1 MLSSLL
7 LACFFLCFAEFLID
21 FFSLHFTLVLRCDF
35 SAYCGTFDTY
45 LTLYWLLM
53 ICEVGNKFAT
63 SRLEVLVK
71 RTDNKITCFDVHL
84 RTLNCSPIKVSR
96 KHHLSFNY
104 RPVRF
109 Q

>member
-45 LTLYWLLM
+45 LTLLAAYDL
-53 ICEVGNKFAT
+53 
-63 SRLEVLVK
+63 
-71 RTDNKITCFDVHL
+71 
-84 RTLNCSPIKVSR
+84 
-96 KHHLSFNY
+96 
-104 RPVRF
+104 
-109 Q
+109 